1 MNLVLWAK
9 ESSAAIPFSTLLALL
24 VLWFCVSVPLTFVGA
39 LFGFRKRVSI
49 LKCYC
54 IHAYVIC
61 LLIAGFFP
69 KIYNNKNEKIGI
81 K

>member
-49 LKCYC
+49 LT
-54 IHAYVIC
+54 
-61 LLIAGFFP
+61 
-69 KIYNNKNEKIGI
+69 YN
-81 K
+81 

>member
-9 ESSAAIPFSTLLALL
+9 ESSAAIPFSTLFVLL

-49 LKCYC
+49 FLCNFINKY
-54 IHAYVIC
+54 Y
-61 LLIAGFFP
+61 IAHILMP
-69 KIYNNKNEKIGI
+69 KKYYDTKAG
-81 K
+81 

>member
-9 ESSAAIPFSTLLALL
+9 DSSAAVPFSTLLALL

-49 LKCYC
+49 L
-54 IHAYVIC
+54 IHIIKRN
-61 LLIAGFFP
+61 LF
-69 KIYNNKNEKIGI
+69 IYNSLKSLYSHR
-81 K
+81 